1 MIHYGGS
8 DKMYLS
14 EEMIGAYLEGNLAP
28 HDARYVE
35 SLIERDSNLS
45 SLVDECKTFNDFS
58 HQYGYHDAI
67 SFTGAEDTFPDL
79 DDSFS
84 LPEIPAGT
92 YNTVEIELT
101 PFTFDIIDPF
111 ELQDEYMDAC
121 VCANTLEDVD
131 TMSFGIDDLTSINGL
146 GDSGLNNGEINNMDF

>member
-58 HQYGYHDAI
+58 HQYGYHSAI
-67 SFTGAEDTFPDL
+67 SFTGAEDSFPDL

-84 LPEIPAGT
+84 LPDIP
-92 YNTVEIELT
+92 NESI
-101 PFTFDIIDPF
+101 
-111 ELQDEYMDAC
+111 
-121 VCANTLEDVD
+121 VCQL
-131 TMSFGIDDLTSINGL
+131 GITSDSERNILL
-146 GDSGLNNGEINNMDF
+146 GDDVSVDIPFVDIEDSFLSD